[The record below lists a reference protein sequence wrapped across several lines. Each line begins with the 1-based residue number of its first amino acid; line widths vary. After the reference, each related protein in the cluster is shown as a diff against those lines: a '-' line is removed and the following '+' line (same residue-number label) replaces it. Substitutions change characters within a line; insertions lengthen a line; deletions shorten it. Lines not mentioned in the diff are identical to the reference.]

1 MHDKNVILYTT
12 KTIRAIEGWHLS
24 YLENKEDNVLGRKT
38 AKMLGLVLAGSMVI
52 SMTSP
57 VADAAAK
64 MSLSKKKI
72 TITQGEKVTLK
83 VKKAAKKVKWSVTK
97 GKKVI
102 KLSKKKKAS
111 VVITGKKAGKAVVT
125 AKAGKK
131 KLTCK
136 VTVKAANKDV
146 QPTQA
151 PSTQTPSTQAPST
164 QAPAI
169 KAPATQAPATNTPA
183 SSPVTTAPTVS
194 EAPVVSEAPTTAPSE
209 SPKANEPVKNIVIDM
224 SKVSAKTFTS
234 SPAALDFS
242 SQIESRF
249 DLSYFKE
256 VKVGYTLEIDEEAD
270 IATITGG
277 KIAVASTTDDLDGYS
292 NGIAFSYNLSSTDE
306 TSTTIDLS
314 GDKVSGSAV
323 GLNVQPMD
331 SANNYGWP
339 AALKSIT
346 ITSIEFVA
354 KEGAV
359 YTEGGVK
366 PTPAPTVAPEFESS
380 EFHYDGLDQAWIDA
394 NIDPSKPVVAISFD
408 DGPGGYSKFV
418 DYGMQ
423 IQNSLKEYGAH
434 ATFFYIG
441 AHIEHDEDSRNE
453 VISAKEAGFEVANH
467 SYDSNGLDKEDAD
480 IIKEKI
486 QKTDALLK
494 ELTGYNNFLFR
505 APNVAYSDTMF
516 AVIEKPFIDVSV
528 WSNDYVNSTT
538 KEDLVENVTKN
549 LKDGDII
556 NMHSVHEKTAQA
568 VPEILKYCKDNG
580 IQVVGVSELFAIKG
594 KALMTGKKY
603 NNAY

>member
-1 MHDKNVILYTT
+1 
-12 KTIRAIEGWHLS
+12 
-24 YLENKEDNVLGRKT
+24 
-38 AKMLGLVLAGSMVI
+38 MLGLLLAGSMVI

-83 VKKAAKKVKWSVTK
+83 VKKATKKVKWSVTK

-136 VTVKAANKDV
+136 VTVKAANTDV

-151 PSTQTPSTQAPST
+151 PATTAPTATPWE
-164 QAPAI
+164 
-169 KAPATQAPATNTPA
+169 TQAPATQPPA
-183 SSPVTTAPTVS
+183 TTAPTS
-194 EAPVVSEAPTTAPSE
+194 TPVVSEAPTATPSEAPTATPSE

-256 VKVGYTLEIDEEAD
+256 VKVGYTLEINEEAD

-277 KIAVASTTDDLDGYS
+277 KIAVASTADDLDGYS

-380 EFHYDGLDQAWIDA
+380 EFHYDGLNRAWIDA

-467 SYDSNGLDKEDAD
+467 SYDSNGLNKEDAD

>member
-1 MHDKNVILYTT
+1 M
-12 KTIRAIEGWHLS
+12 
-24 YLENKEDNVLGRKT
+24 GRKT

-52 SMTSP
+52 GMTSP

-146 QPTQA
+146 QPTQEPA
-151 PSTQTPSTQAPST
+151 TQAPST
-164 QAPAI
+164 QAPAT

-183 SSPVTTAPTVS
+183 SSPATTAPTVS
-194 EAPVVSEAPTTAPSE
+194 EAPVVSEAPTPAPSE

-256 VKVGYTLEIDEEAD
+256 VKVGYTLEINEEAD

-277 KIAVASTTDDLDGYS
+277 KIAVASTADDLDGYS

-339 AALKSIT
+339 AALISIT

-380 EFHYDGLDQAWIDA
+380 EFHYDGLDQAWINA

-467 SYDSNGLDKEDAD
+467 SYDSNGLNKEDAD

-528 WSNDYVNSTT
+528 WSNDYADNTT

>member
-1 MHDKNVILYTT
+1 
-12 KTIRAIEGWHLS
+12 
-24 YLENKEDNVLGRKT
+24 
-38 AKMLGLVLAGSMVI
+38 MLGLVLAGSMVI
-52 SMTSP
+52 GMTSP

-146 QPTQA
+146 QPTQEPA
-151 PSTQTPSTQAPST
+151 TQVPST
-164 QAPAI
+164 QAPAT

-183 SSPVTTAPTVS
+183 SSPATTAPTVS
-194 EAPVVSEAPTTAPSE
+194 EAPVVSEAPTPAPSE

-256 VKVGYTLEIDEEAD
+256 VKVGYTLEINEEAD

-277 KIAVASTTDDLDGYS
+277 KIAVASTADDLDGYS

-314 GDKVSGSAV
+314 GDKVSGSAA
-323 GLNVQPMD
+323 GLNIQPMD
-331 SANNYGWP
+331 SANSYGWP

-441 AHIEHDEDSRNE
+441 AHIEHDEESRNE

-467 SYDSNGLDKEDAD
+467 SYDSNGLNKEDAD

>member
-1 MHDKNVILYTT
+1 M
-12 KTIRAIEGWHLS
+12 
-24 YLENKEDNVLGRKT
+24 GRKT

-83 VKKAAKKVKWSVTK
+83 VKKATKKVKWSVTK

-136 VTVKAANKDV
+136 VTVKAANTDV

-151 PSTQTPSTQAPST
+151 PAT
-164 QAPAI
+164 QAPAT
-169 KAPATQAPATNTPA
+169 KAPATQAPATNTPV

-194 EAPVVSEAPTTAPSE
+194 EAPVVSEAPSE

-256 VKVGYTLEIDEEAD
+256 VKVGYTLEINEEAD

-292 NGIAFSYNLSSTDE
+292 DGIAFSYNLSSTDE

-366 PTPAPTVAPEFESS
+366 PTPESTVAPEFESS

-467 SYDSNGLDKEDAD
+467 SYDSNGLNKEDAD

-594 KALMTGKKY
+594 KALMTGEKY

>member
-1 MHDKNVILYTT
+1 MFWEEKQQ
-12 KTIRAIEGWHLS
+12 
-24 YLENKEDNVLGRKT
+24 
-38 AKMLGLVLAGSMVI
+38 KMLGLVLAGSMVI

-83 VKKAAKKVKWSVTK
+83 VKKATKKVKWSVTK

-136 VTVKAANKDV
+136 VTVKAANTDV

-151 PSTQTPSTQAPST
+151 PATTAPTATPWE
-164 QAPAI
+164 
-169 KAPATQAPATNTPA
+169 TQAPATQPPA
-183 SSPVTTAPTVS
+183 TTAPTS
-194 EAPVVSEAPTTAPSE
+194 TPVVSEAPTATPSEAPTATPSE

-256 VKVGYTLEIDEEAD
+256 VKVGYTLEINEEAD

-277 KIAVASTTDDLDGYS
+277 KIAVASTADDLDGYS

-380 EFHYDGLDQAWIDA
+380 EFHYDGLNRAWIDA

-467 SYDSNGLDKEDAD
+467 SYDSNGLNKEDAD

>member
-1 MHDKNVILYTT
+1 MALILF
-12 KTIRAIEGWHLS
+12 K
-24 YLENKEDNVLGRKT
+24 NKEDNVLGRKT

-52 SMTSP
+52 GMTSP

-146 QPTQA
+146 QPTQEPA
-151 PSTQTPSTQAPST
+151 TQAPST
-164 QAPAI
+164 QAPAT

-183 SSPVTTAPTVS
+183 SSPATTAPTVS
-194 EAPVVSEAPTTAPSE
+194 EAPVVSEAPTPAPSE

-256 VKVGYTLEIDEEAD
+256 VKVGYTLEINEEAD

-277 KIAVASTTDDLDGYS
+277 KIAVASTADDLDGYS

-331 SANNYGWP
+331 SANNYGWT

-380 EFHYDGLDQAWIDA
+380 EFHYDGLDQAWINA

-441 AHIEHDEDSRNE
+441 AHIEHDEESRNE

-467 SYDSNGLDKEDAD
+467 SYDSNGLNKEDAD

-528 WSNDYVNSTT
+528 WSNDYVKTTT

>member
-1 MHDKNVILYTT
+1 
-12 KTIRAIEGWHLS
+12 
-24 YLENKEDNVLGRKT
+24 
-38 AKMLGLVLAGSMVI
+38 MLGLVLAGSMVI

-83 VKKAAKKVKWSVTK
+83 VKKATKKVKWSVTK

-136 VTVKAANKDV
+136 VKVKAANTDV

-151 PSTQTPSTQAPST
+151 PAT
-164 QAPAI
+164 QAPAT

-194 EAPVVSEAPTTAPSE
+194 ETPVVSEAPTTAPSE

-256 VKVGYTLEIDEEAD
+256 VKVGYTLEINEEAD

-277 KIAVASTTDDLDGYS
+277 KIAVASTADDLNGYS
-292 NGIAFSYNLSSTDE
+292 DGIAFSYNLSSTDE

-366 PTPAPTVAPEFESS
+366 PTPESTVAPEFESS

-467 SYDSNGLDKEDAD
+467 SYDSTGLNKEDAD

-516 AVIEKPFIDVSV
+516 AVIEKPFIDVLV

-538 KEDLVENVTKN
+538 KEDLVENVTKD

-594 KALMTGKKY
+594 KALMTGEKY

>member
-1 MHDKNVILYTT
+1 MPIHTKNGILLIT
-12 KTIRAIEGWHLS
+12 KTVRATEDLLLS
-24 YLENKEDNVLGRKT
+24 TIKNKEDNVLGRKT
-38 AKMLGLVLAGSMVI
+38 SKMLGLVLAGSMVI

-125 AKAGKK
+125 AKSGKK

-136 VTVKAANKDV
+136 VTVKAAQKEN
-146 QPTQA
+146 TA
-151 PSTQTPSTQAPST
+151 T
-164 QAPAI
+164 QAPATSAPATN
-169 KAPATQAPATNTPA
+169 APATQAPATNAPA
-183 SSPVTTAPTVS
+183 TKAPATNVP
-194 EAPVVSEAPTTAPSE
+194 AITEAPTPTPVAT
-209 SPKANEPVKNIVIDM
+209 PKANEPVKNVVIDM
-224 SKVSAKTFTS
+224 SKIATKTFTS
-234 SPAALDFS
+234 SPASIDFS

-256 VKVGYTLEIDEEAD
+256 LKVGYTIEIDDTKD

-277 KIAVASTTDDLDGYS
+277 KIAVVNSADALDGYD
-292 NGIAFSYNLSSTDE
+292 NGVAFSYNLSSTDE

-314 GDKVSGSAV
+314 GEKVTGTAA
-323 GLNVQPMD
+323 GINIQPMD
-331 SANNYGWP
+331 SNKSYAWP
-339 AALKSIT
+339 EALKSIT

-359 YTEGGVK
+359 YSADGEVTK
-366 PTPAPTVAPEFESS
+366 PTPAPTIAPEFESS

-394 NIDPSKPVVAISFD
+394 NIDKSKPVVALSFD

-423 IQNSLKEYGAH
+423 IQESLKEYGAH

-441 AHIEHDEDSRNE
+441 AHITHDEESRNE

-467 SYDSNGLDKEDAD
+467 SYDSSGLNKEDAD

-486 QKTDALLK
+486 QKTDDLLK
-494 ELTGYNNFLFR
+494 ELTGYEHFLFR
-505 APNVAYSDTMF
+505 APNVAYSQTMY

-594 KALMTGKKY
+594 KPLMTGQKY

>member
-1 MHDKNVILYTT
+1 MQQQ
-12 KTIRAIEGWHLS
+12 RCHL
-24 YLENKEDNVLGRKT
+24 VR
-38 AKMLGLVLAGSMVI
+38 
-52 SMTSP
+52 
-57 VADAAAK
+57 
-64 MSLSKKKI
+64 KKI

-83 VKKAAKKVKWSVTK
+83 VKKATKKVKWSVTK

-136 VTVKAANKDV
+136 VTVKAANTDV

-151 PSTQTPSTQAPST
+151 PATTAPTATPWE
-164 QAPAI
+164 
-169 KAPATQAPATNTPA
+169 TQAPATQPPA
-183 SSPVTTAPTVS
+183 TTAPTS
-194 EAPVVSEAPTTAPSE
+194 TPVVSEAPTATPSEAPTATPSE

-256 VKVGYTLEIDEEAD
+256 VKVGYTLEINEEAD

-277 KIAVASTTDDLDGYS
+277 KIAVASTADDLDGYS

-380 EFHYDGLDQAWIDA
+380 EFHYDGLNRAWIDA

-467 SYDSNGLDKEDAD
+467 SYDSNGLNKEDAD

>member
-1 MHDKNVILYTT
+1 M
-12 KTIRAIEGWHLS
+12 
-24 YLENKEDNVLGRKT
+24 GRKT

-83 VKKAAKKVKWSVTK
+83 VKKAKKKVKWSVTK

-136 VTVKAANKDV
+136 VTVKAAQKEN
-146 QPTQA
+146 TA
-151 PSTQTPSTQAPST
+151 T
-164 QAPAI
+164 QAPATSVPATN
-169 KAPATQAPATNTPA
+169 APATQAPATNAPA
-183 SSPVTTAPTVS
+183 TKAPATN
-194 EAPVVSEAPTTAPSE
+194 APAITEAPTPTPVATPSE

-234 SPAALDFS
+234 SPATLDFS

-256 VKVGYTLEIDEEAD
+256 VKVGYTLEINEEAD

-292 NGIAFSYNLSSTDE
+292 DGIAFSYNLSSTDE

-314 GDKVSGSAV
+314 GDKVSGSAA
-323 GLNVQPMD
+323 GLNIQPMD

-467 SYDSNGLDKEDAD
+467 SYDSNGLNKEDAD

>member
-1 MHDKNVILYTT
+1 M
-12 KTIRAIEGWHLS
+12 
-24 YLENKEDNVLGRKT
+24 
-38 AKMLGLVLAGSMVI
+38 
-52 SMTSP
+52 
-57 VADAAAK
+57 
-64 MSLSKKKI
+64 
-72 TITQGEKVTLK
+72 TLK
-83 VKKAAKKVKWSVTK
+83 VKKATKKVKWSVTK

-136 VTVKAANKDV
+136 VTVKAANTDV

-151 PSTQTPSTQAPST
+151 PATTAPTATPWE
-164 QAPAI
+164 
-169 KAPATQAPATNTPA
+169 TQAPATQPPA
-183 SSPVTTAPTVS
+183 TTAPTS
-194 EAPVVSEAPTTAPSE
+194 TPVVSEAPTATPSEAPTATPSE

-256 VKVGYTLEIDEEAD
+256 VKVGYTLEINEEAD

-277 KIAVASTTDDLDGYS
+277 KIAVASTADDLDGYS

-467 SYDSNGLDKEDAD
+467 SYDSNGLNKEDAD

>member
-1 MHDKNVILYTT
+1 M
-12 KTIRAIEGWHLS
+12 
-24 YLENKEDNVLGRKT
+24 GRKT

-83 VKKAAKKVKWSVTK
+83 VKKAKKKVKWSVTK

-136 VTVKAANKDV
+136 VTVKAAQKEN
-146 QPTQA
+146 TA
-151 PSTQTPSTQAPST
+151 T
-164 QAPAI
+164 QAPATSVPATN
-169 KAPATQAPATNTPA
+169 APATQAPATNAPA
-183 SSPVTTAPTVS
+183 TKAPATN
-194 EAPVVSEAPTTAPSE
+194 APAITEAPTPTPVATPSE

-234 SPAALDFS
+234 SPATLDFS

-249 DLSYFKE
+249 NLSYFKE
-256 VKVGYTLEIDEEAD
+256 VKVGYTLEINEEAD

-292 NGIAFSYNLSSTDE
+292 DGIAFSYNLSSTDE

-314 GDKVSGSAV
+314 GDKVSGSAA
-323 GLNVQPMD
+323 GLNIQPMD

-467 SYDSNGLDKEDAD
+467 SYDSNGLNKEDAD

>member
-1 MHDKNVILYTT
+1 M
-12 KTIRAIEGWHLS
+12 
-24 YLENKEDNVLGRKT
+24 GRKT

-83 VKKAAKKVKWSVTK
+83 VKKATKKVKWSVTK

-136 VTVKAANKDV
+136 VTVKAANTDV

-151 PSTQTPSTQAPST
+151 PATTAPTATPWE
-164 QAPAI
+164 
-169 KAPATQAPATNTPA
+169 TQAPATQPPA
-183 SSPVTTAPTVS
+183 TTAPTS
-194 EAPVVSEAPTTAPSE
+194 TPVVSEAPTATPSEAPTAAPSE

-256 VKVGYTLEIDEEAD
+256 VKVGYTLEINEEAD

-277 KIAVASTTDDLDGYS
+277 KIAVASTTDDLNGYS
-292 NGIAFSYNLSSTDE
+292 DGIAFSYNLSSTDE

-380 EFHYDGLDQAWIDA
+380 EFHYDGLNRAWIDA

-467 SYDSNGLDKEDAD
+467 SYDSNGLNKEDAD

-538 KEDLVENVTKN
+538 KEDLVENVTKD

>member
-1 MHDKNVILYTT
+1 
-12 KTIRAIEGWHLS
+12 
-24 YLENKEDNVLGRKT
+24 
-38 AKMLGLVLAGSMVI
+38 MLGLVLAGSMVI

-83 VKKAAKKVKWSVTK
+83 VKKATKKVKWSVTK

-136 VTVKAANKDV
+136 VTVKAANTDV

-151 PSTQTPSTQAPST
+151 PATTAPTATPWE
-164 QAPAI
+164 
-169 KAPATQAPATNTPA
+169 TQAPATQPPA
-183 SSPVTTAPTVS
+183 TTAPTS
-194 EAPVVSEAPTTAPSE
+194 TPVVSEAPTATPSEAPTATPSE

-256 VKVGYTLEIDEEAD
+256 VKVGYTLEINEEAD

-277 KIAVASTTDDLDGYS
+277 KIAVASTADDLDGYS

-380 EFHYDGLDQAWIDA
+380 EFHYDGLNRAWIDA

-467 SYDSNGLDKEDAD
+467 SYDSNGLNKEDAD

-549 LKDGDII
+549 LKDGDVI

>member
-1 MHDKNVILYTT
+1 M
-12 KTIRAIEGWHLS
+12 
-24 YLENKEDNVLGRKT
+24 GRKT

-83 VKKAAKKVKWSVTK
+83 VKKATKKVKWSVTK

-136 VTVKAANKDV
+136 VKVKAANTDV

-151 PSTQTPSTQAPST
+151 PAT
-164 QAPAI
+164 QAPAT

-194 EAPVVSEAPTTAPSE
+194 ETPVVSEAPTTAPSE

-234 SPAALDFS
+234 SLAALDFS

-256 VKVGYTLEIDEEAD
+256 VKVGYTLEINEEAD

-277 KIAVASTTDDLDGYS
+277 KIAVASTADDLNGYS
-292 NGIAFSYNLSSTDE
+292 DGIAFSYNLSSTDE

-366 PTPAPTVAPEFESS
+366 PTPESTVAPEFESS

-467 SYDSNGLDKEDAD
+467 SYDSTGLNKEDAD

-538 KEDLVENVTKN
+538 KEDLVENVTKD

-594 KALMTGKKY
+594 KALMTGEKY

>member
-1 MHDKNVILYTT
+1 
-12 KTIRAIEGWHLS
+12 
-24 YLENKEDNVLGRKT
+24 
-38 AKMLGLVLAGSMVI
+38 MLGLVLAGSMVI
-52 SMTSP
+52 GMTSP

-146 QPTQA
+146 QPTQEPA
-151 PSTQTPSTQAPST
+151 TQAPST
-164 QAPAI
+164 QAPAT

-183 SSPVTTAPTVS
+183 SSPATTAPTVS
-194 EAPVVSEAPTTAPSE
+194 EAPVVSEAPTPAPSE

-256 VKVGYTLEIDEEAD
+256 VKVGYTLEINEEAD

-277 KIAVASTTDDLDGYS
+277 KIAVASTADDLDGYS

-380 EFHYDGLDQAWIDA
+380 EFHYDGLNQAWIDA

-467 SYDSNGLDKEDAD
+467 SYDSNGLNKEDAD

-528 WSNDYVNSTT
+528 WSNDYVNTTT

>member
-1 MHDKNVILYTT
+1 MPIDGKNVILYIT
-12 KTIRAIEGWHLS
+12 KTIRATEGWRLS
-24 YLENKEDNVLGRKT
+24 YLKNKEDNVLGRKT

-83 VKKAAKKVKWSVTK
+83 VKKAKKKVKWSVTK

-136 VTVKAANKDV
+136 VTVKAAQKEN
-146 QPTQA
+146 TA
-151 PSTQTPSTQAPST
+151 T
-164 QAPAI
+164 QAPATSAPATN
-169 KAPATQAPATNTPA
+169 APATQAPATNAPA
-183 SSPVTTAPTVS
+183 TKAPATN
-194 EAPVVSEAPTTAPSE
+194 APAITEAPTPTPVATPSE

-256 VKVGYTLEIDEEAD
+256 VKVGYTLEINEEAD

-277 KIAVASTTDDLDGYS
+277 KIAVASTADDLDGYS
-292 NGIAFSYNLSSTDE
+292 DGIAFSYNLSSTDE

-366 PTPAPTVAPEFESS
+366 PTPAVAPEFESS
-380 EFHYDGLDQAWIDA
+380 EFHYDGLDQTWIDA

-408 DGPGGYSKFV
+408 DGPGGYSKFA

-441 AHIEHDEDSRNE
+441 AHIKHDEDSRNE

-467 SYDSNGLDKEDAD
+467 SYDSNGLNKEDAD
-480 IIKEKI
+480 TIKEKI

-528 WSNDYVNSTT
+528 WSKDYVNTTT

-594 KALMTGKKY
+594 KALMTGEKY

>member
-1 MHDKNVILYTT
+1 M
-12 KTIRAIEGWHLS
+12 
-24 YLENKEDNVLGRKT
+24 GRKT

-83 VKKAAKKVKWSVTK
+83 VKKATKKVKWSVTK

-136 VTVKAANKDV
+136 VTVKAANTDV

-151 PSTQTPSTQAPST
+151 PATTAPTATPWE
-164 QAPAI
+164 
-169 KAPATQAPATNTPA
+169 TQAPATQPPA
-183 SSPVTTAPTVS
+183 TTAPTS
-194 EAPVVSEAPTTAPSE
+194 TPVVSEAPTATPSEAPTATPSE

-256 VKVGYTLEIDEEAD
+256 VKVGYTLEINEEAD

-277 KIAVASTTDDLDGYS
+277 KIAVASTTDDLNGYS
-292 NGIAFSYNLSSTDE
+292 DGIAFSYNLSSTDE

-380 EFHYDGLDQAWIDA
+380 EFHYDGLNRAWIDA

-467 SYDSNGLDKEDAD
+467 SYDSNGLNKEDAD

-538 KEDLVENVTKN
+538 KEDLVENVTKD

>member
-1 MHDKNVILYTT
+1 M
-12 KTIRAIEGWHLS
+12 
-24 YLENKEDNVLGRKT
+24 GRKT

-83 VKKAAKKVKWSVTK
+83 VKKATKKVKWSVTK

-136 VTVKAANKDV
+136 VKVKAANTDV
-146 QPTQA
+146 QL
-151 PSTQTPSTQAPST
+151 T
-164 QAPAI
+164 QAPATQAPAT

-194 EAPVVSEAPTTAPSE
+194 ETPVVSEAPTTAPSE

-256 VKVGYTLEIDEEAD
+256 VKVGYTLEINEEAD

-277 KIAVASTTDDLDGYS
+277 KIAVASTTDDLNGYS
-292 NGIAFSYNLSSTDE
+292 DGIAFSYNLSSTDE

-366 PTPAPTVAPEFESS
+366 PTPESTVAPEFESS

-408 DGPGGYSKFV
+408 DGPGGYSKFA

-441 AHIEHDEDSRNE
+441 AHIKHDEDSRNE

-467 SYDSNGLDKEDAD
+467 SYDSNGLNKEDAD
-480 IIKEKI
+480 TIKEKI

-528 WSNDYVNSTT
+528 WSKDYVNTTT

-594 KALMTGKKY
+594 KALMTGEKY

>member
-1 MHDKNVILYTT
+1 
-12 KTIRAIEGWHLS
+12 
-24 YLENKEDNVLGRKT
+24 LGRKT

-83 VKKAAKKVKWSVTK
+83 VKKATKKVKWSVTK

-136 VTVKAANKDV
+136 VTVKAANTDV

-151 PSTQTPSTQAPST
+151 PAT
-164 QAPAI
+164 QAPATKAPATQAPAT

-194 EAPVVSEAPTTAPSE
+194 ETPVVSEAPTTAPSE

-256 VKVGYTLEIDEEAD
+256 VKVGYTLEINEEAD

-277 KIAVASTTDDLDGYS
+277 KIAVASTTDDLNGYS
-292 NGIAFSYNLSSTDE
+292 DGIAFSYNLSSTDE

-380 EFHYDGLDQAWIDA
+380 EFHYDGLNRAWIDA

-467 SYDSNGLDKEDAD
+467 SYDSNGLNKEDAD

>member
-1 MHDKNVILYTT
+1 M
-12 KTIRAIEGWHLS
+12 
-24 YLENKEDNVLGRKT
+24 GRKT

-83 VKKAAKKVKWSVTK
+83 VKKATKKVKWSVTK

-136 VTVKAANKDV
+136 VKVKAANTDV
-146 QPTQA
+146 QPTQ
-151 PSTQTPSTQAPST
+151 
-164 QAPAI
+164 
-169 KAPATQAPATNTPA
+169 APATQAPATNKPA

-194 EAPVVSEAPTTAPSE
+194 ETPVVSEAPTTAPSE

-256 VKVGYTLEIDEEAD
+256 VKVGYTLEINEEAD

-292 NGIAFSYNLSSTDE
+292 DGIAFSYNLSSTDE

-366 PTPAPTVAPEFESS
+366 PTPESTVAPEFESS

-441 AHIEHDEDSRNE
+441 AHIKHDEDSRNE

-467 SYDSNGLDKEDAD
+467 SYDSNGLNKEDAD

-580 IQVVGVSELFAIKG
+580 IQVVGVSELFAIKR
-594 KALMTGKKY
+594 KALMTGQKY

>member
-1 MHDKNVILYTT
+1 M
-12 KTIRAIEGWHLS
+12 
-24 YLENKEDNVLGRKT
+24 GRKT

-83 VKKAAKKVKWSVTK
+83 VKKATKKVKWSVTK

-136 VTVKAANKDV
+136 VTVKAANTDV

-151 PSTQTPSTQAPST
+151 PATTAPTATPWE
-164 QAPAI
+164 
-169 KAPATQAPATNTPA
+169 TQAPATQPPA
-183 SSPVTTAPTVS
+183 TTAPTS
-194 EAPVVSEAPTTAPSE
+194 TPVVSEAPTATPSEAPTATPSE

-256 VKVGYTLEIDEEAD
+256 VKVGYTLEINEEAD

-277 KIAVASTTDDLDGYS
+277 KIAVASTADDLDGYS

-380 EFHYDGLDQAWIDA
+380 EFHYDGLNRAWIDA

-467 SYDSNGLDKEDAD
+467 SYDSNGLNKEDAD

-538 KEDLVENVTKN
+538 KEDLVENVTKD

>member
-1 MHDKNVILYTT
+1 MPIDGKNVILYIT
-12 KTIRAIEGWHLS
+12 KTIRATEGWRLS
-24 YLENKEDNVLGRKT
+24 YLKNKEDNVLGRKT

-83 VKKAAKKVKWSVTK
+83 VKKATKKVKWSVTK

-136 VTVKAANKDV
+136 VKVKAANTDV
-146 QPTQA
+146 QPTQ
-151 PSTQTPSTQAPST
+151 TPAT
-164 QAPAI
+164 

-194 EAPVVSEAPTTAPSE
+194 ETPVVSEAPTTAPSE

-256 VKVGYTLEIDEEAD
+256 VKVGYTLEINEEAD

-277 KIAVASTTDDLDGYS
+277 KIAVASTTDDLNGYS
-292 NGIAFSYNLSSTDE
+292 DGIAFSYNLSSTDE

-366 PTPAPTVAPEFESS
+366 PTPESTVAPEFESS

-441 AHIEHDEDSRNE
+441 AHIKHDEDSRNE

-467 SYDSNGLDKEDAD
+467 SYDSNGLNKEDAD
-480 IIKEKI
+480 TIKEKI

-580 IQVVGVSELFAIKG
+580 IQVVGVSELFAIKR
-594 KALMTGKKY
+594 KALMTGQKY

>member
-1 MHDKNVILYTT
+1 
-12 KTIRAIEGWHLS
+12 
-24 YLENKEDNVLGRKT
+24 
-38 AKMLGLVLAGSMVI
+38 MLGLVLAGSMVI

-83 VKKAAKKVKWSVTK
+83 VKKATKKVKWSVTK

-136 VTVKAANKDV
+136 VTVKAANTDV

-151 PSTQTPSTQAPST
+151 PATTAPTATPWE
-164 QAPAI
+164 
-169 KAPATQAPATNTPA
+169 TQAPATQPPA
-183 SSPVTTAPTVS
+183 TTAPTS
-194 EAPVVSEAPTTAPSE
+194 TPVVSEAPTATPSEAPTATPSE

-256 VKVGYTLEIDEEAD
+256 VKVGYTLEINEEAD

-277 KIAVASTTDDLDGYS
+277 KIAVASTADDLDGYS

-380 EFHYDGLDQAWIDA
+380 EFHYDGLNRAWIDA

-467 SYDSNGLDKEDAD
+467 SYDSNGLNKEDAD

-538 KEDLVENVTKN
+538 KEDLVENVTKD

>member
-1 MHDKNVILYTT
+1 
-12 KTIRAIEGWHLS
+12 
-24 YLENKEDNVLGRKT
+24 
-38 AKMLGLVLAGSMVI
+38 MLGLVLAGSMVI

-83 VKKAAKKVKWSVTK
+83 VKKATKKVKWSVTK

-136 VTVKAANKDV
+136 VTVKAANTDV

-151 PSTQTPSTQAPST
+151 PATTAPTATPWE
-164 QAPAI
+164 
-169 KAPATQAPATNTPA
+169 TQAPATQPPA
-183 SSPVTTAPTVS
+183 TTAPTS
-194 EAPVVSEAPTTAPSE
+194 TPVVSEAPTATPSE

-256 VKVGYTLEIDEEAD
+256 VKVGYTLEINEEAD

-277 KIAVASTTDDLDGYS
+277 KIAVASTTDDLNGYS
-292 NGIAFSYNLSSTDE
+292 DGIAFSYNLSSTDE

-380 EFHYDGLDQAWIDA
+380 EFHYDGLNRAWIDA
-394 NIDPSKPVVAISFD
+394 NIDPSKPVVALSFD

-467 SYDSNGLDKEDAD
+467 SYDSNGLNKEDAD

-538 KEDLVENVTKN
+538 KEDLVENVTKD

-568 VPEILKYCKDNG
+568 VLEILKYCKDNG

>member
-1 MHDKNVILYTT
+1 
-12 KTIRAIEGWHLS
+12 
-24 YLENKEDNVLGRKT
+24 
-38 AKMLGLVLAGSMVI
+38 MLGLVLAGSMVI

-72 TITQGEKVTLK
+72 TMTQGEKVTLK
-83 VKKAAKKVKWSVTK
+83 VKKATKKVKWSVTK

-136 VTVKAANKDV
+136 VTVKAANTDV

-151 PSTQTPSTQAPST
+151 PATTAPTATPWE
-164 QAPAI
+164 
-169 KAPATQAPATNTPA
+169 TQAPATQPPA
-183 SSPVTTAPTVS
+183 TTAPTS
-194 EAPVVSEAPTTAPSE
+194 TPVVSEAPTATPSEAPTATPSE

-256 VKVGYTLEIDEEAD
+256 VKVGYTLEINEEAD

-277 KIAVASTTDDLDGYS
+277 KIAVASTADDLDGYS

-380 EFHYDGLDQAWIDA
+380 EFHYDGLNRAWIDA

-467 SYDSNGLDKEDAD
+467 SYDSNGLNKEDAD

>member
-1 MHDKNVILYTT
+1 M
-12 KTIRAIEGWHLS
+12 
-24 YLENKEDNVLGRKT
+24 GRKT

-83 VKKAAKKVKWSVTK
+83 VKKATKKVKWSVTK

-136 VTVKAANKDV
+136 VTVKAANTDV

-151 PSTQTPSTQAPST
+151 PATTAPTATPWE
-164 QAPAI
+164 
-169 KAPATQAPATNTPA
+169 TQAPATQPPA
-183 SSPVTTAPTVS
+183 TTAPTS
-194 EAPVVSEAPTTAPSE
+194 TPVVSEAPTATPSEAPTATPSE

-256 VKVGYTLEIDEEAD
+256 VKVGYTLEINEEAD

-277 KIAVASTTDDLDGYS
+277 KIAVASTADDLDGYS

-380 EFHYDGLDQAWIDA
+380 EFHYDGLNRAWIDA

-467 SYDSNGLDKEDAD
+467 SYDSNGLNKEDAD

>member
-1 MHDKNVILYTT
+1 M
-12 KTIRAIEGWHLS
+12 
-24 YLENKEDNVLGRKT
+24 GRKT

-83 VKKAAKKVKWSVTK
+83 VKKATKKVKWSVTK

-136 VTVKAANKDV
+136 VTVKAANTDV

-151 PSTQTPSTQAPST
+151 PAT
-164 QAPAI
+164 QAPATKAPATQAPATKAPATQAPATKAPATQAPAT

-194 EAPVVSEAPTTAPSE
+194 ETPVVSEAPTTAPSE

-256 VKVGYTLEIDEEAD
+256 VKVGYTLEINEEAD

-277 KIAVASTTDDLDGYS
+277 KIAVASTTDDLNGYS
-292 NGIAFSYNLSSTDE
+292 DGIAFSYNLSSTDE

-380 EFHYDGLDQAWIDA
+380 EFHYDGLNRAWIDA

-467 SYDSNGLDKEDAD
+467 SYDSNGLNKEDAD

>member
-1 MHDKNVILYTT
+1 M
-12 KTIRAIEGWHLS
+12 
-24 YLENKEDNVLGRKT
+24 GRKT

-83 VKKAAKKVKWSVTK
+83 VKKATKKVKWSVTK

-136 VTVKAANKDV
+136 VTVKAANTDV

-151 PSTQTPSTQAPST
+151 PATTAPTATPWE
-164 QAPAI
+164 
-169 KAPATQAPATNTPA
+169 TQAPATQPPA
-183 SSPVTTAPTVS
+183 TTAPTS
-194 EAPVVSEAPTTAPSE
+194 TPVVSEAPTATPSEAPTATPCE

-256 VKVGYTLEIDEEAD
+256 VKVGYTLEINEEAD

-277 KIAVASTTDDLDGYS
+277 KIAVASTTDDLNGYS
-292 NGIAFSYNLSSTDE
+292 DGIAFSYNLSSTDE

-380 EFHYDGLDQAWIDA
+380 EFHYDGLNRAWIDA
-394 NIDPSKPVVAISFD
+394 NIDPSKPVVALSFD

-467 SYDSNGLDKEDAD
+467 SYDSNGLNKEDAD

-538 KEDLVENVTKN
+538 KEDLVENVTKD

>member
-1 MHDKNVILYTT
+1 
-12 KTIRAIEGWHLS
+12 
-24 YLENKEDNVLGRKT
+24 
-38 AKMLGLVLAGSMVI
+38 MLGLVLAGSMVI

-83 VKKAAKKVKWSVTK
+83 VKKATKKVKWSVTK

-136 VTVKAANKDV
+136 VTVKAANTDV

-151 PSTQTPSTQAPST
+151 PATTAPTATPWE
-164 QAPAI
+164 
-169 KAPATQAPATNTPA
+169 TQAPATQPPA
-183 SSPVTTAPTVS
+183 TTAPTS
-194 EAPVVSEAPTTAPSE
+194 TPVVSEAPTATPSEAPTATPSE

-256 VKVGYTLEIDEEAD
+256 VKVGYTLEINEEAD

-277 KIAVASTTDDLDGYS
+277 KIAVASTTDDLNGYS
-292 NGIAFSYNLSSTDE
+292 DGIAFSYNLSSTDE

-380 EFHYDGLDQAWIDA
+380 EFHYDGLNRAWIDA
-394 NIDPSKPVVAISFD
+394 NIDPSKPVVDLSFD

-467 SYDSNGLDKEDAD
+467 SYDSNGLNKEDAD

-538 KEDLVENVTKN
+538 KEDLVENVTKD

>member
-1 MHDKNVILYTT
+1 M
-12 KTIRAIEGWHLS
+12 
-24 YLENKEDNVLGRKT
+24 GRKT

-52 SMTSP
+52 GMTSP

-111 VVITGKKAGKAVVT
+111 VVITGKKAGKAVVM

-146 QPTQA
+146 QPTQEPA
-151 PSTQTPSTQAPST
+151 TQAPST
-164 QAPAI
+164 QAPAT

-183 SSPVTTAPTVS
+183 SSPATTAPTVS
-194 EAPVVSEAPTTAPSE
+194 EAPVVSEAPTPAPSE

-256 VKVGYTLEIDEEAD
+256 VKVGYTLEINEEAD

-277 KIAVASTTDDLDGYS
+277 KIAVASTADDLDGYS

-331 SANNYGWP
+331 SANNYG
-339 AALKSIT
+339 
-346 ITSIEFVA
+346 
-354 KEGAV
+354 
-359 YTEGGVK
+359 
-366 PTPAPTVAPEFESS
+366 
-380 EFHYDGLDQAWIDA
+380 
-394 NIDPSKPVVAISFD
+394 
-408 DGPGGYSKFV
+408 
-418 DYGMQ
+418 
-423 IQNSLKEYGAH
+423 
-434 ATFFYIG
+434 
-441 AHIEHDEDSRNE
+441 
-453 VISAKEAGFEVANH
+453 
-467 SYDSNGLDKEDAD
+467 
-480 IIKEKI
+480 
-486 QKTDALLK
+486 
-494 ELTGYNNFLFR
+494 
-505 APNVAYSDTMF
+505 
-516 AVIEKPFIDVSV
+516 
-528 WSNDYVNSTT
+528 
-538 KEDLVENVTKN
+538 
-549 LKDGDII
+549 
-556 NMHSVHEKTAQA
+556 
-568 VPEILKYCKDNG
+568 
-580 IQVVGVSELFAIKG
+580 
-594 KALMTGKKY
+594 
-603 NNAY
+603 

>member
-1 MHDKNVILYTT
+1 M
-12 KTIRAIEGWHLS
+12 
-24 YLENKEDNVLGRKT
+24 GRKT

-83 VKKAAKKVKWSVTK
+83 VKKATKKVKWSVTK

-136 VTVKAANKDV
+136 VTVKAANTDV

-151 PSTQTPSTQAPST
+151 PATTAPTATPWE
-164 QAPAI
+164 
-169 KAPATQAPATNTPA
+169 TQAPATQPPA
-183 SSPVTTAPTVS
+183 TTAPTS
-194 EAPVVSEAPTTAPSE
+194 TPVVSEAPTATPSE

-256 VKVGYTLEIDEEAD
+256 VKVGYTLEINEEAD

-277 KIAVASTTDDLDGYS
+277 KIAVASTTDDLNGYS
-292 NGIAFSYNLSSTDE
+292 DGIAFSYNLSSTDE

-380 EFHYDGLDQAWIDA
+380 EFHYDGLNRAWIDA
-394 NIDPSKPVVAISFD
+394 NIDPSKPVVALSFD

-467 SYDSNGLDKEDAD
+467 SYDSNGLNKEDAD

-538 KEDLVENVTKN
+538 KEDLVENVTKD

>member
-1 MHDKNVILYTT
+1 
-12 KTIRAIEGWHLS
+12 
-24 YLENKEDNVLGRKT
+24 
-38 AKMLGLVLAGSMVI
+38 MLGLVLAGSMVI

-83 VKKAAKKVKWSVTK
+83 VKKATKKVKWSVTK

-146 QPTQA
+146 QPTQEPATTA
-151 PSTQTPSTQAPST
+151 PTATPWE
-164 QAPAI
+164 
-169 KAPATQAPATNTPA
+169 TQAPATQPPA
-183 SSPVTTAPTVS
+183 TTAPTS
-194 EAPVVSEAPTTAPSE
+194 TPVVSEAPTATPSEAPTATPSE

-234 SPAALDFS
+234 SPAAIDFS

-256 VKVGYTLEIDEEAD
+256 VKVGYTLEINEEAD

-277 KIAVASTTDDLDGYS
+277 KIAVASTTDDLNGYS
-292 NGIAFSYNLSSTDE
+292 DGIAFSYNLSSTDE

-380 EFHYDGLDQAWIDA
+380 EFHYDGLNRAWIDA

-441 AHIEHDEDSRNE
+441 AHIEHDEDSR
-453 VISAKEAGFEVANH
+453 FEVANH
-467 SYDSNGLDKEDAD
+467 SYDSNGLNKEDAD

-538 KEDLVENVTKN
+538 KEDLVENVTKD